1 MPELADVWSRALPE
15 IKDSVTGVGV
25 WTALNS
31 ATPIIMDEKVAVIG
45 LPFQTAGLAG
55 HLRMPNIKRVVEN
68 ILTKHFGETITI
80 RVIDGTGL
88 EDYETVKRKDAEAR
102 RLQEQQL
109 AKMRA
114 EMTAKSSWDGVYEQL
129 SRRYAA
135 IVNKSLPQNRARF
148 FEECVELIAETRQ
161 SQENWDELGERNFA
175 RCIER
180 LAQYAE
186 IPSAIVATH
195 VLKRSGEL

>member
-1 MPELADVWSRALPE
+1 MPELADVWGRALPE

-31 ATPIIMDEKVAVIG
+31 AAPITMDEKVAVIG

-68 ILTKHFGETITI
+68 ILTKHFGETVTI
-80 RVIDGTGL
+80 RVIDGTAL
-88 EDYETVKRKDAEAR
+88 QDYEAVKRKDAEAR
-102 RLQEQQL
+102 RLQDQQL

-148 FEECVELIAETRQ
+148 FEEGVALIAETRQ

-180 LAQYAE
+180 LSQYSE
-186 IPSAIVATH
+186 VPSTIVATH
-195 VLKRSGEL
+195 ILERAGEL